1 MFINI
6 SLIII
11 SCILI
16 SFFFLRQKGRKV
28 EQLHPSMSNA
38 LKGICAI
45 CILMGHIDSPMSV
58 FFHQISGP
66 IVGLFFAMSGYGL
79 TRQYQIKGISYI
91 DTIPRKIL
99 KLIIPYIFCCF
110 LYLLFEY
117 IFIGQI
123 SFDELTK
130 QLMRGHFSYCLPFS
144 WFVTA
149 IVYFYI
155 NYYVA
160 FKIRYKEL
168 ILWGGF
174 VIWFLYT
181 NYILPGDNGFMWG
194 TSASFAL
201 SVTYTLHQKHFNK
214 YIAILIFMII
224 VLSPLASVQS
234 TLATLLVLLCF
245 GGIQSKNQILAI
257 LGKISYEV
265 YILQGVIL
273 VLLKNNY
280 YVIPDRYCWVIWL
293 LLTIFASY
301 LYHKFIANFVYKYL

>member
-1 MFINI
+1 
-6 SLIII
+6 
-11 SCILI
+11 
-16 SFFFLRQKGRKV
+16 
-28 EQLHPSMSNA
+28 MSNA

-45 CILMGHIDSPMSV
+45 GILMGHIDSPMSV

-168 ILWGGF
+168 ILWGGY

-214 YIAILIFMII
+214 YIAILIFMIV

-234 TLATLLVLLCF
+234 TLATLLVLICL
-245 GGIQSKNQILAI
+245 GGIQSKNQILTI

-273 VLLKNNY
+273 VFLKNNY
-280 YVIPDRYCWVIWL
+280 YVIPDSYCWVIWL
-293 LLTIFASY
+293 LFTIFASY